1 MHSSTSPLHSAKHKS
16 PEPVSSDGKPPPK
29 RSRKAINCEPCRAS
43 KLKCDKARP
52 CSSCVLRGTASACYV
67 NGNGRDN
74 GPSGIDPHNE
84 IARMRQSI
92 ASLEALF
99 IRGNFNA
106 QESSSTAPQTR
117 SGSTPLDSNI
127 KQETDGDPL
136 LSNPT
141 PGLLAE
147 KGRGGLYAGPTS
159 TATLLY
165 SLRNFNDSRDADDS
179 PEIEEVPS
187 EGSHNFD
194 EDLLSLLPAIHII
207 DGLLDY
213 YFEYCNWM
221 YRHVNQV
228 AFMNAWGRFKQRSSV
243 DRLLLATL
251 SVIMA
256 LAVRYLPEKHPLL
269 MPFQKTRE
277 ELGEHYYSVSKE
289 AHDRFRAESR
299 SLSLELVELLLVR
312 THYLTLSKTEGEEIW
327 SIRGELI
334 SIGTAMG
341 LHRDPDRWHM
351 PRDVAERRRWAW
363 WHIILLERWQAFL
376 FGRPISVADHHFDT
390 QMPSYVDPKLDPTG
404 RLYQPNIHLFRLAN
418 ILGEIVDDAVSIRAV
433 PYERVLDRDR
443 ELVDWLE
450 QLPKELDLDEYRLA
464 RALASPMPGEMRTGV
479 QSVIVRTSFYHI
491 RFTLHRPYAAAAHD
505 RVTTT
510 PTSSKQNELGL
521 SMHERLAQ
529 SLDTAASS
537 ADKLI
542 QLVGQTRP
550 DLLANSFLAVPTHV
564 HWGPFHCFS
573 AAMFFSFQLIANPEQ
588 PGASLFRANIQRALD
603 ILYLF
608 RGVAVAEK
616 AYNMLTSLQPL
627 YDGSIRDKS
636 DDAKERLLS
645 MVKKQAFP
653 YHDSAPQ
660 SGSRYGPLRG
670 NVAAA
675 GTPTTGV
682 LEPPVSSVRTE
693 HQHDSRM
700 YHPSPT
706 AETPPHLTRPPPYSS
721 ASAPSGHSHQSPQA
735 VSAPGGPLPE
745 ATSRYSTLST
755 AMVPPRYQSHPA
767 AMQAAETASPQ
778 GTNEAAMWDT
788 SVGFSRGEWVRFVD
802 VMQRTDAG
810 GSSY

>member
-1 MHSSTSPLHSAKHKS
+1 
-16 PEPVSSDGKPPPK
+16 
-29 RSRKAINCEPCRAS
+29 
-43 KLKCDKARP
+43 
-52 CSSCVLRGTASACYV
+52 
-67 NGNGRDN
+67 
-74 GPSGIDPHNE
+74 
-84 IARMRQSI
+84 
-92 ASLEALF
+92 
-99 IRGNFNA
+99 
-106 QESSSTAPQTR
+106 
-117 SGSTPLDSNI
+117 
-127 KQETDGDPL
+127 
-136 LSNPT
+136 
-141 PGLLAE
+141 
-147 KGRGGLYAGPTS
+147 
-159 TATLLY
+159 
-165 SLRNFNDSRDADDS
+165 
-179 PEIEEVPS
+179 
-187 EGSHNFD
+187 
-194 EDLLSLLPAIHII
+194 
-207 DGLLDY
+207 
-213 YFEYCNWM
+213 
-221 YRHVNQV
+221 
-228 AFMNAWGRFKQRSSV
+228 
-243 DRLLLATL
+243 
-251 SVIMA
+251 
-256 LAVRYLPEKHPLL
+256 
-269 MPFQKTRE
+269 
-277 ELGEHYYSVSKE
+277 
-289 AHDRFRAESR
+289 
-299 SLSLELVELLLVR
+299 
-312 THYLTLSKTEGEEIW
+312 
-327 SIRGELI
+327 
-334 SIGTAMG
+334 
-341 LHRDPDRWHM
+341 
-351 PRDVAERRRWAW
+351 
-363 WHIILLERWQAFL
+363 
-376 FGRPISVADHHFDT
+376 
-390 QMPSYVDPKLDPTG
+390 MPSFVDPKLDPTG

-418 ILGEIVDDAVSIRAV
+418 ILGGIVDDAVSIRAV

-443 ELVDWLE
+443 ELVAWLD
-450 QLPKELDLDEYRLA
+450 QLPKDLDLDEYRLA

-505 RVTTT
+505 RVNTT
-510 PTSSKQNELGL
+510 PTSAKQSEIGL

-636 DDAKERLLS
+636 DEAKERLLS

-670 NVAAA
+670 NGAAA
-675 GTPTTGV
+675 GTPNSGV

-700 YHPSPT
+700 YHHSPT
-706 AETPPHLTRPPPYSS
+706 AETPPHLTRPPPYSTN
-721 ASAPSGHSHQSPQA
+721 AGGHSQQSPQM
-735 VSAPGGPLPE
+735 VNPPGPLPE
-745 ATSRYSTLST
+745 TSRYSTLST
-755 AMVPPRYQSHPA
+755 SGMVPPRYQSHPTS
-767 AMQAAETASPQ
+767 MQASETSTSPQ

-810 GSSY
+810 GSNY